1 MNICVYGAASDKIDD
16 IYKEAAKA
24 VGEEL
29 ARNNVTMIFG
39 GGAVGLMGACAE
51 GCLSLNGT
59 VFGVVPDFM
68 NDFEPILE
76 KCACVIK
83 TKDMAERKKIM
94 EKLADSFII
103 LPGGVGTFDEFFQ
116 IVTLAELKQKKA
128 KIIIYNVNNYF
139 EYVLKA
145 IEKGIKEH
153 FIRENIGDYYIVCNS
168 PEEIN
173 KAFGSIKKYM

>member
-1 MNICVYGAASDKIDD
+1 MNICVYGAASDAIDES
-16 IYKEAAKA
+16 YKEAARA
-24 VGEEL
+24 VGAEL

-51 GCLSLNGT
+51 GCLEQNGT

-68 NDFEPILE
+68 NDFEPILD

-83 TKDMAERKKIM
+83 TKDMADRKKIM

-116 IVTLAELKQKKA
+116 IITLAELKQKKA

-139 EYVLKA
+139 EYILKS
-145 IEKGIKEH
+145 IQKGIEEH
-153 FIRENIGDYYIVCNS
+153 FIRENISDYYVVCNS
-168 PEEIN
+168 PEDIN
-173 KAFGSIKKYM
+173 DAFVSIKEFM